1 MFCLGVINMNTF
13 YKLWL
18 TLCSLLLTMTIYL
31 IKENILINGLSTFV
45 TNEWLHVQM
54 CTLPKYIS
62 CIVYFLIVVAFTW
75 ISMFFIQGL
84 SEDKISAGSIVTVE
98 AANDAFLPS
107 YLGYFFVALSVTDLD
122 TFIYVF
128 SLIFIFIFFSKIS
141 YFNPIFLLFGYKFFH
156 LTDNTGIKI
165 VVITKVELKVPSEV
179 EFHKLRRINNYSF
192 ITTEKV

>member
-1 MFCLGVINMNTF
+1 MNTF

-31 IKENILINGLSTFV
+31 IKENILINSLSPFV
-45 TNEWLHVQM
+45 TNEWLQLQL
-54 CTLPKYIS
+54 CSLPKYVS
-62 CIVYFLIVVAFTW
+62 CIVYFMIVVACTG
-75 ISMFFIQGL
+75 ISMFFSRWL
-84 SEDKISAGSIVTVE
+84 SEDQISAGSIVTVE

-107 YLGYFFVALSVTDLD
+107 YLGYFFVALSIADMD

-156 LTDNTGIKI
+156 LTDDAGMKI
-165 VVITKVELKVPSEV
+165 VVITKAELKVPQEV
-179 EFHKLRRINNYSF
+179 EFHNLKRINNYTF
-192 ITTEKV
+192 ITTEKN